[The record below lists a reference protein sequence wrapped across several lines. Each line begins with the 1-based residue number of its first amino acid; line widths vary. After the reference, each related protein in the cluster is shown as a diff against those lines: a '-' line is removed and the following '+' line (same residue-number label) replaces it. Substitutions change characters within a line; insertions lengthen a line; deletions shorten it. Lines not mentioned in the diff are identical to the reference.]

1 MPFGI
6 PKEDFLGGF
15 GIPEK
20 EVVERVEKRDLEQEY
35 RHNLIAYA
43 GEIGDIQ
50 ERLLTELLIEAGVTW
65 APRGVARFLLSRGV
79 SIKV

>member
-6 PKEDFLGGF
+6 PKDDFLSKF

-20 EVVERVEKRDLEQEY
+20 EVIERVEKRDLEQEY
-35 RHNLIAYA
+35 RQRLIACA
-43 GEIGDIQ
+43 DKIGDDQ